1 MNRRNLL
8 LGTLAAFGAAP
19 LARAHEVVSSAL
31 PLVPPPEIVPIQAD
45 VVPGEIHVDPNSFS
59 LYWTQFDGTAIRYRC
74 GVGRPGLYEP
84 GTYFVGAMK
93 EWPAWTPTPDMVE
106 REPELYAQYAE
117 EGMPGGPGNPLGAR
131 ALYLFTEE
139 RGDTFLRIHGTDRPD
154 TIGAAVSNGCA
165 RLVNDQIIDLY
176 DRVPMGTAVFLYPR
190 YA

>member
-1 MNRRNLL
+1 MMNRRNLL
-8 LGTLAAFGAAP
+8 LGTLAAFGSAS
-19 LARAHEVVSSAL
+19 LARAQEFASSDL
-31 PLVPPPEIVPIQAD
+31 YLVPPPEIVPIQAD

-74 GVGRPGLYEP
+74 GIGRPGLYEA
-84 GTYFVGAMK
+84 GTYYVGAMK
-93 EWPAWTPTPDMVE
+93 EWPSWTPTPDMVE

-117 EGMPGGPGNPLGAR
+117 EGMPGGPAIPGRPR
-131 ALYLFTEE
+131 ALPLHRD

-165 RLVNDQIIDLY
+165 RLVDDQIIDLY
-176 DRVPMGTAVFLYPR
+176 SRVPMARGFLYPQ